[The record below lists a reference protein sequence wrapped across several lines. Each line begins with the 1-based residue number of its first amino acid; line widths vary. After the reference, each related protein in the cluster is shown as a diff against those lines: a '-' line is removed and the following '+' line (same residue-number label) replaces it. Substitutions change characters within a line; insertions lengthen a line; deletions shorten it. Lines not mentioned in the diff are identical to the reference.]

1 MPNVRRFHP
10 RRYDHRHPTPQRA
23 REECIDRSD
32 GICQGCGDQEATEA
46 HHWTYPSGER
56 TTADHLTGFRR
67 FCHDL
72 ITWATWFVHKG
83 GAPQILTELFPTF
96 FAGLLERP
104 AGSEPRRVGRAR
116 RVMQ

>member
-1 MPNVRRFHP
+1 MSGDSTLGGTTTATPPRSAPARSASTGPTASVRGAGTKR
-10 RRYDHRHPTPQRA
+10 PQK
-23 REECIDRSD
+23 
-32 GICQGCGDQEATEA
+32 A
-46 HHWTYPSGER
+46 HHWTYPSEER